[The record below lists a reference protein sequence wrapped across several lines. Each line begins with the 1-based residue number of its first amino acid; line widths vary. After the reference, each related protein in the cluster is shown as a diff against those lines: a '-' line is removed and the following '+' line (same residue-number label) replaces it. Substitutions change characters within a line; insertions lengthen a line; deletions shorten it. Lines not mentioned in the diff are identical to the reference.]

1 MKVLLVEDNQAT
13 AAALS
18 EALTLNHYS
27 VDNVGDGEMALKLAE
42 AFSYDLILLDIVI
55 PKIDGL
61 HVCQHLRSEGCQVPI
76 LLLTAK
82 DSSGDR
88 VLGLD
93 AGADDYLVKP
103 FDFEELLARMRAL
116 LRRGSATLP
125 PTLTWEKLHF
135 SPGTSKFTY
144 TGQFLHLTP
153 KEYGLLELFISNPT
167 RIFSRSVIID
177 HLWTS
182 DTFPGEEAVNTHMK
196 TLRQKLK
203 AAGASSDFIETVYG
217 MGYRL
222 RPLPE
227 QPPPPE
233 TPETP
238 ESDRPGE
245 WRQNL
250 IEGKLAE
257 ALEQLKGQFQ
267 SYFNEQLAVLEQV
280 AIALAQN
287 NLTSELQHQGKQEAH
302 KLAGSLG
309 IYGFEEGSL
318 LARQLE
324 ALLASQ
330 ETLETQHLG
339 QFNEWLSQLKKETQT
354 QAVDQPVT
362 VSTEILL
369 QEKQRISISA
379 ASSSNSRRLLVIDD
393 DDTLT
398 ELLKLEG
405 QKWDLQVDSL
415 DSIAAARVRLLAS
428 KTDTVPGDRPAL
440 ILLGLTFP
448 DANEAGLNLLK
459 ELAQQQP
466 EIPVV
471 VLTRSGEI
479 ENRVKVAQSGVRAF
493 LQKPMLP
500 ETIFSVIE
508 HILHTQEHEAR
519 VMVVDDDRAT
529 LAALTT
535 LLQSHHL
542 KVTTLDNPQQ
552 FWEKLTTC
560 TPDLLLLDIEMPDFN
575 GIELCQAVRTDPQW
589 THLPILVLTEHQDSD
604 LRHQATAAGA
614 DEYISKPF
622 NETDLLIR
630 ILSRLARARL

>member
-13 AAALS
+13 ASALS

-42 AFSYDLILLDIVI
+42 AFSYDLILLDIII

-103 FDFEELLARMRAL
+103 FDFAELLARMRAL

-135 SPGTSKFTY
+135 NPSTNKFIY
-144 TGQFLHLTP
+144 ADQFLHLTP
-153 KEYGLLELFISNPT
+153 KEYGLLELFVSNPT
-167 RIFSRSVIID
+167 RIFSRSAIID

-222 RPLPE
+222 RPLSE
-227 QPPPPE
+227 QSPPPA
-233 TPETP
+233 TP
-238 ESDRPGE
+238 ESARPGE
-245 WRQNL
+245 WRQEP
-250 IEGKLAE
+250 IEGKLTQ
-257 ALEQLKGQFQ
+257 ALEQLKGQFEA
-267 SYFNEQLAVLEQV
+267 YFNEQIAVLEQV
-280 AIALAQN
+280 AIALTRN
-287 NLTSELQHQGKQEAH
+287 TLTPELQQQGKLEAH

-309 IYGFEEGSL
+309 IYGFEESSL

-324 ALLASQ
+324 ALLASE

-354 QAVDQPVT
+354 QTVDQAAT
-362 VSTEILL
+362 VSSGILL
-369 QEKQRISISA
+369 QKKQQLSISDP
-379 ASSSNSRRLLVIDD
+379 SSSNSRSLLAIDN

-405 QKWDLQVDSL
+405 KKRGLQVEAL
-415 DSIAAARVRLLAS
+415 DTLAAARARLLAS
-428 KTDTVPGDRPAL
+428 KADSALCDRPAL
-440 ILLGLTFP
+440 ILLSLTFS
-448 DANEAGLNLLK
+448 DAKKDELNLLK
-459 ELAQQQP
+459 ELAQQWP

-479 ENRVKVAQSGVRAF
+479 ETRVKVAQLGIRAF

-500 ETIFSVIE
+500 DTIFSVIE
-508 HILHTQEHEAR
+508 HILHTQKHEAG
-519 VMVVDDDRAT
+519 VMIVDDDRAT
-529 LAALTT
+529 LAALTA
-535 LLQSHHL
+535 LLQSHHV
-542 KVTTLDNPQQ
+542 KVTTLDDPQQ
-552 FWEKLTTC
+552 FWEVLTTC

-575 GIELCQAVRTDPQW
+575 GIELCQAVRTDPRW
-589 THLPILVLTEHQDSD
+589 NHLPILILTQHQESD

-614 DEYISKPF
+614 DEYVSKPF
-622 NETDLLIR
+622 DEMDLLIR
-630 ILSRLARARL
+630 ILSRLARTML